1 MLIPT
6 KSGLVCTVV
15 TSCADDNIASN
26 RNEICKDCKMSDYED
41 DPILVKGISEGSV
54 DSLARFIE
62 VNKRQVM
69 AFISRRLGDALRSKV
84 EVEDIFQE
92 VSAEAIRSITPEFPG
107 EREPFSW
114 LCHISERK
122 IVDAHRHHFEA
133 KKRDAGK
140 ERAMDGGG
148 SSGDGGGGLANML
161 VKSMTTP
168 SAAFSR
174 KAREARLHE
183 AISSLSKDQQE
194 AIRLKYIENKPSKA
208 IAEVLGKSDAAVRVM
223 LTRTMKQLHE
233 ILEAQE

>member
-1 MLIPT
+1 
-6 KSGLVCTVV
+6 
-15 TSCADDNIASN
+15 
-26 RNEICKDCKMSDYED
+26 MSDYED

-107 EREPFSW
+107 DREPFSW

-174 KAREARLHE
+174 NAREARLHE

>member
-1 MLIPT
+1 
-6 KSGLVCTVV
+6 
-15 TSCADDNIASN
+15 
-26 RNEICKDCKMSDYED
+26 MSDYED
-41 DPILVKGISEGSV
+41 DPVLVKGISEGSV
-54 DSLARFIE
+54 DSLAEFID
-62 VNKRQVM
+62 VNHKQVM

-122 IVDAHRHHFEA
+122 IVDAHRHHFAA

-140 ERAMDGGG
+140 ERALDAKSGG
-148 SSGDGGGGLANML
+148 SGDGGGGLVNML

-174 KAREARLHE
+174 NAREARLHE
-183 AISSLSKDQQE
+183 AISSLNKDQQE
-194 AIRLKYIENKPSKA
+194 AVRLKYIENKPSKE
-208 IAEVLGKSDAAVRVM
+208 IAEALGKSDAAVRVM